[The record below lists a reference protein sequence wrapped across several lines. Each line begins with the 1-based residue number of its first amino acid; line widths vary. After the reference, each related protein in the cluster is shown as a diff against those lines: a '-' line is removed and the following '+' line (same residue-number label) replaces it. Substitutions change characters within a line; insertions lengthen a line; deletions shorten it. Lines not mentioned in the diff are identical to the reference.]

1 MKAASGPLL
10 ALLNGGGNFQRADLW
25 TITLNG
31 GQVVRWSG
39 ADKPL
44 SANGNFYPLG
54 PALDRG
60 SITVKSGLETA
71 TLDLTITANAD
82 DTINGVPA
90 VQFIARR
97 GLDGAN
103 VKLDRAFLPTWQDP
117 VTGTVLRFSGR
128 VTSTPDCSGNE
139 AKITI
144 SSWSILFNTQV
155 PANLYQSACL
165 HSVYDTGCA
174 LDPAVFQS
182 TGTVTASP
190 APTQIGFGSGL
201 TGNAGRWSQGRVLFT
216 SGANS
221 GLTAAVKS
229 NDGSG
234 NFALIQP
241 LPVAPAPG
249 DTFTAFPGCDLTM
262 GTCDTKFNN
271 LGRFRGE
278 PFVPVPETAL

>member
-1 MKAASGPLL
+1 MKSASPALL
-10 ALLNGGGNFQRADLW
+10 ALLTSGVFERADLW
-25 TITLNG
+25 TVTLNG
-31 GQVVRWSG
+31 GSVIRWSG
-39 ADKPL
+39 ADIPL
-44 SANGNFYPLG
+44 TYGGHTWPLG
-54 PALDRG
+54 PTVTRG
-60 SITVKSGLETA
+60 QISEKRGVEVA
-71 TLDLTITANAD
+71 TLAMTIAANAD

-241 LPVAPAPG
+241 LPVSPAPG